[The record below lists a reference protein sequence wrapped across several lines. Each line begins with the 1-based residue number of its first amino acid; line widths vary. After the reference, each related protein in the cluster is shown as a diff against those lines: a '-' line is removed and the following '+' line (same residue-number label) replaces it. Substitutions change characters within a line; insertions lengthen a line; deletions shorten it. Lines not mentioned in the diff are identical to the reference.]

1 MLPLQI
7 WQVVAAMS
15 CEPPSKIHY
24 RLSLV
29 VQHVAVEVSEV
40 PYKYVIEYIMQKPAL
55 PKPS

>member
-1 MLPLQI
+1 
-7 WQVVAAMS
+7 MS

-29 VQHVAVEVSEV
+29 VQHVAVEVPEV